1 MDAGLDRTK
10 KDLHLMLGMP
20 TIAPMASSRRYQGR
34 TAGWLGFAAVAM
46 ALAACGSAVSSS
58 SPIDPPN
65 SQPETTTPT
74 SAAAAVV
81 PSAPPSTSVATSIS
95 DVADEPQR
103 IMPLDGDL
111 AEVVFALGQGGDV
124 VATDISATY
133 PPEADA
139 LPDIGYQRAL
149 AAEPIAA
156 FEPTL
161 ALATDI
167 AGPPEVLDELERLGI
182 DVVMIPTESSPQG
195 PGNKIRAVAAALDIS
210 DAGERLAADV
220 DAAIDAAIARARA
233 APNAPRIGVLYLRG
247 ENVQLLFG
255 TGTDTHWMIEAVG
268 GIDIADELGVDDT
281 APINAEALVVAAP
294 EVLIVP
300 ERGLES
306 VGGID
311 GLLAL
316 PGIAATPAGEQRRVL
331 VYDDQL
337 LLGNGPRT
345 AELLEQLITDLYE
358 GAI

>member
-1 MDAGLDRTK
+1 
-10 KDLHLMLGMP
+10 MLGQPNVTRMRIERMQLAR
-20 TIAPMASSRRYQGR
+20 TIRWSVLAA
-34 TAGWLGFAAVAM
+34 AGAVA
-46 ALAACGSAVSSS
+46 LPACGSAASST
-58 SPIDPPN
+58 SPSAP
-65 SQPETTTPT
+65 STSPT
-74 SAAAAVV
+74 SATVV
-81 PSAPPSTSVATSIS
+81 DDPH
-95 DVADEPQR
+95 R
-103 IMPLDGDL
+103 IIPFDGDL
-111 AEVVFALGQGGDV
+111 AEVVFALGQGGQV

-139 LPDIGYQRAL
+139 LPEIGYQRAL
-149 AAEPIAA
+149 AAESIAA

-167 AGPPEVLDELERLGI
+167 AGPPEVLDELERLGT

-210 DAGERLAADV
+210 DVGEQLAADV
-220 DAAIDAAIARARA
+220 DAAIDAAIERARN
-233 APNAPRIGVLYLRG
+233 APSAPRIGVLYLRG

-255 TGTDTHWMIEAVG
+255 TGTGVHWMIEAVG
-268 GIDIADELGVDDT
+268 GVDIADELGVADT

-294 EVLIVP
+294 DVLIVT

-311 GLLAL
+311 GLLKIS
-316 PGIAATPAGEQRRVL
+316 GIAATPAGEQRRVL

-345 AELLEQLITDLYE
+345 AELLQQLITDLYR

>member
-1 MDAGLDRTK
+1 
-10 KDLHLMLGMP
+10 MLGAP
-20 TIAPMASSRRYQGR
+20 TITQMARLRSGRSR
-34 TAGWLGFAAVAM
+34 TAGWVGCAAVAV
-46 ALAACGSAVSSS
+46 ALAACGSAVSSTAPS
-58 SPIDPPN
+58 APPR
-65 SQPETTTPT
+65 SQPETATPT
-74 SAAAAVV
+74 TAGAASV
-81 PSAPPSTSVATSIS
+81 PSVTPAISIA
-95 DVADEPQR
+95 DVADEPRR
-103 IMPLDGDL
+103 IIPLDGDL

-139 LPDIGYQRAL
+139 LPEIGYQRAL
-149 AAEPIAA
+149 AAEPIAE

-195 PGNKIRAVAAALDIS
+195 PGDKIRAVSAALDIS
-210 DAGERLAADV
+210 EAGEQLAADV
-220 DAAIDAAIARARA
+220 DAAIDAAIERARDA
-233 APNAPRIGVLYLRG
+233 TSAPRIGVLYLRG

-255 TGTDTHWMIEAVG
+255 TGTGVHWMIEAVG
-268 GIDIADELGVDDT
+268 GVDIADELGVADT

-294 EVLIVP
+294 DVLIVT

-311 GLLAL
+311 GLLKIS
-316 PGIAATPAGEQRRVL
+316 GIAATPAGEQRRVL

-345 AELLEQLITDLYE
+345 AELLQQLITDLYR